1 MTRKRDIN
9 KSALIIVD
17 LQTDFCPGGSLP
29 VPEGDQIVPVANN
42 LIKEFSEAG
51 LPIFATRDWHPTDHC
66 SFREQGGP
74 WPPHCVQNTRGAEF
88 YPDLN
93 LPEETTIIS
102 KAITTDKDAYSG
114 FERTNLE
121 PLLKR
126 SGVDKL
132 VVCGLATDY
141 CVKAT
146 VLDGLKVGF
155 EVFVVK
161 NGIKGV
167 NVQSRDSENA
177 IEEMKRG
184 GAIFYSI

>member
-17 LQTDFCPGGSLP
+17 LQNDFCPGGSLP
-29 VPEGDQIVPVANN
+29 VLEGDQIVPVVNN

-51 LPIFATRDWHPTDHC
+51 FPIFATRDWHPTDHC

-88 YPDLN
+88 HPDLN

-126 SGVDKL
+126 SNVDKL

-141 CVKAT
+141 CVNAT
-146 VLDGLKVGF
+146 VLDGLKAGF
-155 EVFVVK
+155 EVTVVK

-167 NVQSRDSENA
+167 NVQPRDSENA
-177 IEEMKRG
+177 IEEMKKG

>member
-1 MTRKRDIN
+1 MSKQ
-9 KSALIIVD
+9 ALIIVD
-17 LQTDFCPGGSLP
+17 LQNDFCPGGSLP
-29 VPEGDQIVPVANN
+29 VPEGDQIVSVVNN
-42 LIKEFSEAG
+42 LIKEFSGAV
-51 LPIFATRDWHPTDHC
+51 LPIFATRDWHPTNHC

-74 WPPHCVQNTRGAEF
+74 WPPHCVKNTRGAEF
-88 YPDLN
+88 HPDLN
-93 LPEETTIIS
+93 LPKETIIIS

-146 VLDGLKVGF
+146 VLDGLKAGF
-155 EVFVVK
+155 EVSVVK
-161 NGIKGV
+161 NGINGV
-167 NVQSRDSENA
+167 NIYPRDSENA
-177 IEEMKRG
+177 VEEMKRAR
-184 GAIFYSI
+184 AIFYSI